1 MTDDGNAP
9 VRHPGVHADAPPE
22 KPAYIMAG
30 SGQVVTYR
38 QLNDASNQGA
48 QLFRQLG
55 LSHGDCIAIFMENNA
70 AYLQLCWAAH
80 RAGLYYVCIS
90 SYLTAE
96 EVDYIVADA
105 GAQVLITSAAKSEV
119 ATELVK
125 LMPGVRERFMIGG
138 NLTGYRSWETAAAE
152 QPAEPVGDETEGSD
166 LLYSS
171 GTTGR
176 PKGIKIPL
184 SGEDLGTP
192 ARISELLG
200 TLYQFDSQS
209 IYLSP
214 APLYHAAPLRY
225 NMGVL
230 RLGGTSIVMERFDPE
245 AALGLLQK
253 YRASHSQWVPTM
265 FVRMLKLPEEARARY
280 DVSSMKFAIHAAAPC
295 PLQIKQQMIDWWG
308 PVIYEYYAGT
318 EANGFC
324 SIDSHEW
331 LAHRGSVGRALV
343 AELHIMDEE
352 DDMSEQPV
360 GQDGTIFF
368 SDGPEFTYHNDPEK
382 TAASR
387 NAKGWTTLG
396 DVGYLDDEGYLYLT
410 DRRAFMIISGGVNI
424 YPQETENLLVT
435 HPKVMDA
442 AVIGVPNAEF
452 GEEVKAVVQPFV
464 AGSEGAEL
472 EAELIEFCRQHLSHL
487 KCPRSIDFDP
497 ELPRHAN
504 GKLYKRLI
512 KDRYWGHHGTRIV

>member
-1 MTDDGNAP
+1 
-9 VRHPGVHADAPPE
+9 
-22 KPAYIMAG
+22 
-30 SGQVVTYR
+30 
-38 QLNDASNQGA
+38 
-48 QLFRQLG
+48 
-55 LSHGDCIAIFMENNA
+55 
-70 AYLQLCWAAH
+70 
-80 RAGLYYVCIS
+80 
-90 SYLTAE
+90 
-96 EVDYIVADA
+96 
-105 GAQVLITSAAKSEV
+105 
-119 ATELVK
+119 
-125 LMPGVRERFMIGG
+125 
-138 NLTGYRSWETAAAE
+138 
-152 QPAEPVGDETEGSD
+152 
-166 LLYSS
+166 
-171 GTTGR
+171 
-176 PKGIKIPL
+176 
-184 SGEDLGTP
+184 
-192 ARISELLG
+192 
-200 TLYQFDSQS
+200 
-209 IYLSP
+209 
-214 APLYHAAPLRY
+214 
-225 NMGVL
+225 
-230 RLGGTSIVMERFDPE
+230 
-245 AALGLLQK
+245 
-253 YRASHSQWVPTM
+253 M

-435 HPKVMDA
+435 HPRVMDA
-442 AVIGVPNAEF
+442 AVIGVPNDEF